1 MLSTAQ
7 NSPPATLAANLL
19 QVRERIAQA
28 ATLAGRSPDAL
39 TVIAVSKGQSA
50 ERLDA
55 AAQLGLRDFG
65 ENYVT
70 EALPKIAQL
79 ASRGL
84 CWHFIGRIQANK
96 TRIIASQF
104 DWVHSVDRGEIARR
118 LSSQRGHF
126 LPPLNLCLQVNVLA
140 EASKAGVTPDELP
153 ALIDAVQ
160 GLPRVRLRGLMGM
173 LPYEASPAL
182 QTEGFGRL
190 RQLLEA
196 AQARGVPLDT
206 LSMGMSADLEA
217 AILQGAT
224 HLRIGTALFGE
235 RSAGLPAT
243 PVE

>member
-7 NSPPATLAANLL
+7 NSLLAPLAANLAPL
-19 QVRERIAQA
+19 RQRMAQA
-28 ATLAGRSPDAL
+28 ATLAGRDPGAL
-39 TVIAVSKGQSA
+39 TLIAVSKGQSA
-50 ERLDA
+50 ECIGA

-65 ENYVT
+65 ENYVA

-79 ASRGL
+79 ASQGL

-96 TRIIASQF
+96 TRIIASHF
-104 DWVHSVDRGEIARR
+104 DWVHSVDRSEIARR

-126 LPPLNLCLQVNVLA
+126 LSPLNLCLQVNVLG

-160 GLPRVRLRGLMGM
+160 GLPRIRLRGLMAM

-182 QTEGFGRL
+182 QAEGFGRL

-196 AQARGVPLDT
+196 AQARGFLLDT

-217 AILQGAT
+217 AIQQGAT

-235 RSAGLPAT
+235 RSAAQPSVH
-243 PVE
+243 VE

>member
-7 NSPPATLAANLL
+7 NSPLPPLAANLL
-19 QVRERIAQA
+19 QVRERMAQA
-28 ATLAGRSPDAL
+28 AALAGRNPDAL
-39 TVIAVSKGQSA
+39 TLIAVSKGQSV
-50 ERLDA
+50 EHMDA

-96 TRIIASQF
+96 TRIIASSF
-104 DWVHSVDRGEIARR
+104 DWVHSVDRSDIARR

-126 LPPLNLCLQVNVLA
+126 LPPLNLCLQVNVLG
-140 EASKAGVTPDELP
+140 EASKGGVTPEELP
-153 ALIDAVQ
+153 VLIDAVL
-160 GLPRVRLRGLMGM
+160 GLPRIRLRGLMGM
-173 LPYEASPAL
+173 LPYDASPAL
-182 QTEGFGRL
+182 QAEGFGRL
-190 RQLLEA
+190 RQLLEV
-196 AQARGVPLDT
+196 AQARGVALDT
-206 LSMGMSADLEA
+206 LSMGMSADLET
-217 AILQGAT
+217 AIVQGAT